1 MYAETLATAEGATV
15 LPLETDLQAT
25 RDRLQSTTEQLES
38 SNEQLRSGNEELSSV
53 KEELQSANE
62 ESEASREELRSTNEE
77 LQTVNS
83 ELKTWVDELS
93 CAKSDLVNLLECTQI
108 AMFVADRDFALKSFT
123 TAAKDLF
130 HFVETDVGRPVSHI
144 RARLRLDNVQ
154 DHAERVLRTL
164 FPVEQHVESA
174 DDAKSYIMR
183 ILPYRT
189 VENVIAGVVVTFVD
203 ITRITA
209 AEAEVA
215 ALTHELRN
223 RVESLER
230 FIAKRL
236 PPITVTIISGN
247 GVSCEGSFGECRIQI
262 LWNSGASAEWSL
274 VAFSHAAIS
283 AISGCANDLRRDH
296 SHH

>member
-1 MYAETLATAEGATV
+1 
-15 LPLETDLQAT
+15 
-25 RDRLQSTTEQLES
+25 
-38 SNEQLRSGNEELSSV
+38 
-53 KEELQSANE
+53 
-62 ESEASREELRSTNEE
+62 
-77 LQTVNS
+77 
-83 ELKTWVDELS
+83 
-93 CAKSDLVNLLECTQI
+93 
-108 AMFVADRDFALKSFT
+108 
-123 TAAKDLF
+123 
-130 HFVETDVGRPVSHI
+130 
-144 RARLRLDNVQ
+144 
-154 DHAERVLRTL
+154 
-164 FPVEQHVESA
+164 VEQHVESA

-230 FIAKRL
+230 ILDLVPVGILIGGVDTMQHVQINRYVARLLGEKTDIRGPRDISIPYRLFDHKRELPFWEQPLQRAVFTGQAVPAVEGRLVRSDGKSMEVLMSAEPLFDERGKPRGAISTIVGIPERKKGRSRLGHVTARSGFDRFIAKRL

-262 LWNSGASAEWSL
+262 LWNSGASAEWPL

>member
-15 LPLETDLQAT
+15 
-25 RDRLQSTTEQLES
+25 
-38 SNEQLRSGNEELSSV
+38 
-53 KEELQSANE
+53 
-62 ESEASREELRSTNEE
+62 
-77 LQTVNS
+77 NS
-83 ELKTWVDELS
+83 ELKTRVDELS
-93 CAKSDLVNLLECTQI
+93 CANSGLVNLLECTQI

-154 DHAERVLRTL
+154 DHAKRVLHTL

-223 RVESLER
+223 RVENLQR
-230 FIAKRL
+230 IL
-236 PPITVTIISGN
+236 DLVPVGMLIG
-247 GVSCEGSFGECRIQI
+247 GVDTMQHIQI
-262 LWNSGASAEWSL
+262 NRYAARLLGEKTDIRGPETYPYLTDYLIINANCRSGSSRCSEPFSRVRRCRPLRDDWSPRWQITGRIN
-274 VAFSHAAIS
+274 VGGAVV
-283 AISGCANDLRRDH
+283 
-296 SHH
+296 